1 MKALSPAEVLKQ
13 RKEMIPFTGA
23 WEEAFGHPEWVGVW
37 IVWGNSGDGK
47 TSFLMQLC
55 KELAKWRKV
64 AYNSLEQKD
73 SKTMQDTI
81 RDHNMQ
87 QCPRGR
93 FQLLPGEP
101 IPQLSERLLKPK
113 APDVVVIDSYQYTQM
128 SYKDY
133 IDFKE
138 RHLNKLIIF
147 VSHADGTQPDGRAAK
162 KVRYDAEL
170 KIRVE
175 GFRAYSHGRTKG
187 SRGYFTIYEQ
197 GAMEYGWTDKP
208 TEE

>member
-1 MKALSPAEVLKQ
+1 MKALSPAEVLKM
-13 RKEMIPFTGA
+13 RKDTIPFTGA

-55 KELAKWRKV
+55 KELARWRKV
-64 AYNSLEQKD
+64 AYNSLEQRA

-81 RDHNMQ
+81 REYNMQ

-93 FQLLPGEP
+93 FQLVPGEDMT
-101 IPQLSERLLKPK
+101 QLSERLLKPK

-128 SYKDY
+128 TYKDY

-138 RHLNKLIIF
+138 KHPGKLIIF

-162 KVRYDAEL
+162 KVKYDAEL
-170 KIRVE
+170 KIHVDK
-175 GFRAYSHGRTKG
+175 FRAFSLGRTKG
-187 SRGYFTIYEQ
+187 ERGYFTIYEK
-197 GAMEYGWTDKP
+197 GARELWG
-208 TEE
+208 E